1 MSIEKINGIVTDL
14 TKHSDR
20 HNVVTV
26 FTRERGKV
34 SLLAS
39 AGNSKTARI
48 RNAALMPLSVI
59 SADINFSS
67 TRELQFL
74 GRFSRPIL
82 WKDIYFNPVKSAVAL
97 FLSEFLNVYLR
108 QSPPDERLWDFI
120 VFAIDTLDKTFS
132 GIANFHL
139 AFLIEFLS
147 YAGIRPDLTDWRP
160 DAWLDL
166 QGGAMTIFPPS
177 HRNYIEPARVGI
189 LPLLARMNLRTA
201 RVFQFSAIQ
210 RRQLLQSLLH
220 YYSLHFPG
228 MGTLKSPEVLAEVF
242 S

>member
-1 MSIEKINGIVTDL
+1 MSIEKINCIVTDL

-39 AGNSKTARI
+39 AGNGKTARI

-120 VFAIDTLDKTFS
+120 VVAIDTLDKTGS

-160 DAWLDL
+160 DAWFDL
-166 QGGAMTIFPPS
+166 QGGAMTIFPPA
-177 HRNYIEPARVGI
+177 HRNYIEPSRVGI
-189 LPLLARMNLRTA
+189 LPILARMNLRTA
-201 RVFQFSAIQ
+201 RVFHFSATQ
-210 RRQLLQSLLH
+210 RRQLLQTLLH

-228 MGTLKSPEVLAEVF
+228 MGSLKSPEVLAEVF